1 MPCRGAGQEGLMGE
15 NIYRIFDGVWN
26 LSLVGGY
33 CVLLVLLARLLLQ
46 KAPKW
51 CSYLLWGI
59 VFVRLCCPILPET
72 GISLIPDKLLSV
84 GTEMTSGQ
92 QTVGPGS
99 HGYAEA
105 NDTKDIGD
113 VLRRE
118 YDAEEVPDS
127 QAAEKTMAG
136 GNDNT
141 VMNTD
146 GTQDFSLGTAR
157 TESGATVAGVAA
169 SGTDAVISETS
180 AGTGTDARAWTYP
193 VWFRVL
199 SMVWLAGML
208 GFLGYHAYSY
218 LRMRNRIHRPD
229 SSVRQVEPGIC
240 EIDGGHL
247 SFVMGLVH
255 PVIYLSSGLDPES
268 RKVVLCHERVHLQR
282 RDYLFKPAAL
292 LICCVHWFNPLVW
305 LAFYL
310 MNMDCE
316 MSCDEKVVKLLGEE
330 SKKIY
335 SYTLLEE
342 ASGGEWKRYRGGS
355 ICALLS
361 FGEDHVKNRIRHVLD
376 YRKPPFWVMIGAAA
390 VIVVLVVC
398 LCSNPGGNGNGAD
411 TANVSDVSDA
421 TEEVTTGEFT
431 EDGSDDEGRKTEWL
445 ATLEQGIHSREEFS
459 ALFDVDTL
467 EDTRSFAGQDGIQY
481 LECNGVAARKLHRQI
496 LDGDTAAHETYKDPV
511 KAAEALLHLE
521 GGSGEMTE
529 LLYEAGRQYL
539 FFQKDSTRPG
549 EGSVANVHY
558 IFADGS
564 AIDIPMVFAEESSQI
579 WLLSLGDIDSKG
591 RHSYGPLDGE
601 NQARI
606 VYAEYGPQGV
616 EEDPLAGAHP
626 GDYTQVPQG
635 SFRDQYATYQVSS
648 YGIYV
653 ATGADAGLDCVV
665 SGYIAPG
672 YAASHWSCVYQDRT
686 FFDTSDQCDYL
697 DCYQD
702 EIESVRLYYLASSDY
717 QDGNLEI
724 WIDIIREY
732 DTSEQSGENGT
743 SDWKLSSAA
752 QDFDKAA
759 FHAEDGYWIFD
770 NSDGSEQL
778 KLPLLSARSVW
789 NGKTAA
795 ELTAEET
802 DAYAAAQRQ
811 EILTKVGVVYDVSER
826 AAQETYALLD
836 LDGDGTADRITLR
849 SRMAQALNTPDHSPL
864 DQYAFTVNTTG
875 GEMRT
880 AQNLGNSIYAFSP
893 DGRQILL
900 ALTRK
905 DEQGQYESFLFRYWN
920 GELQEVGSFAQDIR
934 KIWVQNGQITT
945 GRNSDDI
952 IFAEPNITGTNT
964 ILDARNSDG
973 TPSGAYVETLQEKIS
988 ADMVAGKLPF
998 VVTSAIRENP
1008 LRLEVELTEMTDENI
1023 KIIQSYETNGSA
1035 ITFVQ
1040 SSGNAQ
1046 ELQHNNDSQS
1056 QIASQISKEDENM
1069 GVKYEKT
1076 AGGSYVVDGDML
1088 FRYYIVLTGK
1098 KPDAANS
1105 TQFIVLTNDQNITY
1119 EQVAECFYSGDNF
1132 DSSTGTLLIGMKTI
1146 D

>member
-1 MPCRGAGQEGLMGE
+1 MVEG
-15 NIYRIFDGVWN
+15 IYRLFDSIWR
-26 LSLVGGY
+26 LSLVGSY
-33 CVLLVLLARLLLQ
+33 CILLVILARFLLK

-59 VFVRLCCPILPET
+59 VFVRLCCPVLPGT
-72 GISLIPDKLLSV
+72 RISLIPERLLTV
-84 GTEMTSGQ
+84 GTATTSAQLAAGNSA
-92 QTVGPGS
+92 GS
-99 HGYAEA
+99 VDNEGVY
-105 NDTKDIGD
+105 NGSLIG
-113 VLRRE
+113 
-118 YDAEEVPDS
+118 
-127 QAAEKTMAG
+127 
-136 GNDNT
+136 DNT
-141 VMNTD
+141 VD
-146 GTQDFSLGTAR
+146 AVL
-157 TESGATVAGVAA
+157 SGADNTENLNGGTLGAAGN
-169 SGTDAVISETS
+169 GEGS
-180 AGTGTDARAWTYP
+180 APVPGQDGNVEGMNEIGDDGVGGIQAPGNVTNALDDGYP
-193 VWFRVL
+193 VDNRDNADDSLQRIGATMGKTWFRVL
-199 SMVWLAGML
+199 LIAWLLGMAGFM
-208 GFLGYHAYSY
+208 GYHTFSY
-218 LRMRNRIHRPD
+218 LRMRHRIRRPD
-229 SSVRQVEPGIC
+229 SGVRQVEPGIC

-247 SFVMGLVH
+247 SFVMGLIH

-445 ATLEQGIHSREEFS
+445 AALEQGIHSREEFS

-481 LECNGVAARKLHRQI
+481 LEYNGVAARKLHRQI

-529 LLYEAGRQYL
+529 LLYEAERQYL

-564 AIDIPMVFAEESSQI
+564 DIDIPMVFAEESSQI
-579 WLLSLGDIDSKG
+579 WMLSLGDIDSKG

-606 VYAEYGPQGV
+606 VYAEYGPQDV

-653 ATGADAGLDCVV
+653 ATGSDAGLDCVV
-665 SGYIAPG
+665 PGYIAPG
-672 YAASHWSCVYQDRT
+672 YAASHWSCVYQDRRL
-686 FFDTSDQCDYL
+686 FNTSDQCDYL
-697 DCYQD
+697 DCYRD

-717 QDGNLEI
+717 QDGDLDI
-724 WIDIIREY
+724 WIDTIREY
-732 DTSEQSGENGT
+732 DTSGQTGENGVT
-743 SDWKLSSAA
+743 DWKLPSEA
-752 QDFDKAA
+752 QDFDKAS
-759 FHAEDGYWIFD
+759 FRAEDGYWIFE

-778 KLPLLSARSVW
+778 KLPILSVRPVW

-864 DQYAFTVNTTG
+864 DQYVFTVNTTS

-905 DEQGQYESFLFRYWN
+905 DEQGQYESFLFRYRN

-952 IFAEPNITGTNT
+952 IFAEPNMTGANT
-964 ILDARNSDG
+964 IQDSRNSDG
-973 TPSGAYVETLQEKIS
+973 TPSRAYVETLQEKIS
-988 ADMVAGKLPF
+988 AEMVAGKLPF
-998 VVTSAIRENP
+998 VVTSVIRENP

-1023 KIIQSYETNGSA
+1023 KIIRSYETNGSA
-1035 ITFVQ
+1035 ITFAQ
-1040 SSGNAQ
+1040 SSGNVQ

-1056 QIASQISKEDENM
+1056 QIAPQISKEDEN
-1069 GVKYEKT
+1069 
-1076 AGGSYVVDGDML
+1076 D
-1088 FRYYIVLTGK
+1088 
-1098 KPDAANS
+1098 
-1105 TQFIVLTNDQNITY
+1105 
-1119 EQVAECFYSGDNF
+1119 
-1132 DSSTGTLLIGMKTI
+1132 
-1146 D
+1146 

>member
-1 MPCRGAGQEGLMGE
+1 MMEG
-15 NIYRIFDGVWN
+15 IYRMFDSIWR
-26 LSLVGGY
+26 LSLVGSY
-33 CVLLVLLARLLLQ
+33 CILLVILARFLLK

-59 VFVRLCCPILPET
+59 VFVRLCCPVLPGT
-72 GISLIPDKLLSV
+72 RISLIPERLLTV
-84 GTEMTSGQ
+84 GTATTSAQLTAGNSA
-92 QTVGPGS
+92 GS
-99 HGYAEA
+99 VDNEGVY
-105 NDTKDIGD
+105 NGILLG
-113 VLRRE
+113 
-118 YDAEEVPDS
+118 
-127 QAAEKTMAG
+127 
-136 GNDNT
+136 DNT
-141 VMNTD
+141 VD
-146 GTQDFSLGTAR
+146 VVL
-157 TESGATVAGVAA
+157 SGADNTENPISGSLEAAGNRE
-169 SGTDAVISETS
+169 GS
-180 AGTGTDARAWTYP
+180 APALGQDGNVEGMNEFGDEGVGGIQAPGNVTNALDDGYP
-193 VWFRVL
+193 VDNRYNADGSLQTFRGL
-199 SMVWLAGML
+199 SIVWLLGMAGFM
-208 GFLGYHAYSY
+208 GYHAFSY

-229 SSVRQVEPGIC
+229 SGVRQVEPGIC

-247 SFVMGLVH
+247 SFVMGLIH

-292 LICCVHWFNPLVW
+292 VICCVHWFNPLVW

-376 YRKPPFWVMIGAAA
+376 YRKPPFWMLVGAVA
-390 VIVVLVVC
+390 VLVILVVC
-398 LCSNPGGNGNGAD
+398 LCSNPGGGTDAVNADNDTETGA
-411 TANVSDVSDA
+411 DA
-421 TEEVTTGEFT
+421 TEATDMTGTSDETAEGDLTAGEVDYEAA
-431 EDGSDDEGRKTEWL
+431 KTEWL
-445 ATLEQGIHSREEFS
+445 TVFEQGIHSREEFS
-459 ALFDVDTL
+459 GLFDVSAL

-481 LECNGVAARKLHRQI
+481 LGYDGVAARKLHQRI
-496 LDGDTAAHETYKDPV
+496 LDGDAAAHETYKDPV
-511 KAAEALLHLE
+511 KAAEALLNLQ

-558 IFADGS
+558 IFTDGS
-564 AIDIPMVFAEESSQI
+564 GIDIPMVFAEESSQI
-579 WLLSLGDIDSKG
+579 WMLSMGDIDSKG

-601 NQARI
+601 NQVRI

-626 GDYTQVPQG
+626 GDYTQVSQG

-665 SGYIAPG
+665 LGYIAPG
-672 YAASHWSCVYQDRT
+672 YAASHWSCVYQDRR

-697 DCYQD
+697 DRYRD

-717 QDGNLEI
+717 QDGDLEI
-724 WIDIIREY
+724 WIDTIREY
-732 DTSEQSGENGT
+732 DTSGQTGENGVT
-743 SDWKLSSAA
+743 DWKLPSEA
-752 QDFDKAA
+752 QDFDKAS
-759 FHAEDGYWIFD
+759 FRAEDGYWIFE

-778 KLPLLSARSVW
+778 KLPILSVRPVW

-795 ELTAEET
+795 ELTAEEI

-864 DQYAFTVNTTG
+864 DQYVFTVNTTS

-905 DEQGQYESFLFRYWN
+905 DEQGQYESFLFRYRN

-952 IFAEPNITGTNT
+952 IFAEPNMTGTNT
-964 ILDARNSDG
+964 ILDSRNSDG

-1023 KIIQSYETNGSA
+1023 KIIRSYETNGSA
-1035 ITFVQ
+1035 ITFAQ

-1056 QIASQISKEDENM
+1056 QIAPQISKEDEN
-1069 GVKYEKT
+1069 
-1076 AGGSYVVDGDML
+1076 D
-1088 FRYYIVLTGK
+1088 
-1098 KPDAANS
+1098 
-1105 TQFIVLTNDQNITY
+1105 
-1119 EQVAECFYSGDNF
+1119 
-1132 DSSTGTLLIGMKTI
+1132 
-1146 D
+1146 